1 MALACISHPDCL
13 LHDMGKHHP
22 ERPGRLSAISDRLIA
37 TGLDMALHHYNAPLV
52 QRELLEAV
60 HDPDYVAT
68 IFEASPEKGLVWIDG
83 DTAMGSYTLK
93 AALRAAGAAVMGVD
107 LVMSG
112 EASKVFCSVRPP
124 GHHAE
129 RRRAMGFCFFNN
141 VAIAAHHALTAH
153 GLERVAIV
161 DFDVHHC
168 NGTEDIVAGDERI
181 LLCSTFQHPFYPH
194 TGIDCD
200 AANVINVP
208 LPAGSDGA
216 AFRQA
221 VEQRWLQPLAS
232 FAPQLILV
240 SAGFDAH
247 QADHM
252 AQLNLVDSDYAW
264 VTRRLCEQADSSAG
278 GRIVSSL
285 EGGYDLH
292 ALARSVEAHL
302 KAFLGEG

>member
-1 MALACISHPDCL
+1 M
-13 LHDMGKHHP
+13 LHDMGHHHP
-22 ERPGRLSAISDRLIA
+22 ERPGRLSAINDRLIA
-37 TGLDMALHHYNAPLV
+37 SGLDMALHHYNAPLV

-60 HDPDYVAT
+60 HDPAYVAS
-68 IFEASPEKGLVWIDG
+68 IFAASPGDGLIWLEG
-83 DTAMGSYTLK
+83 DTAMGRHTLR

-112 EASKVFCSVRPP
+112 EASKVFCGVRPP

-129 RRRAMGFCFFNN
+129 RDKAMGFCIFNN
-141 VAIAAHHALTAH
+141 VAIAAHHALTSH

-168 NGTEDIVAGDERI
+168 NGTEDIVAGDDHV

-194 TGIDCD
+194 TGHDCT
-200 AANVINVP
+200 AGNVVNVP
-208 LPAGSDGA
+208 LPAGADSA
-216 AFRQA
+216 VFRQA
-221 VEQRWLQPLAS
+221 VEQHWLPPLAL
-232 FAPQLILV
+232 FAPQMIIV

-247 QADHM
+247 QADYM

-264 VTRRLCEQADSSAG
+264 ITRRISEQADISAQ
-278 GRIVSSL
+278 GRVVSSL

-302 KAFLGEG
+302 KAFFGDF